1 MTDQTNDGDWVLEK
15 SGELKPG
22 SSLPDSLNLDPDTH
36 GPGDVPLGINQPV
49 LITFNSFANGRG
61 FSLARQLRERHGPSL
76 RIVAQ
81 GHLLPD
87 QARHAFQSGF
97 DEILISDNA
106 LKAYGAHAWDTALQ
120 TAVGALYLG
129 EVSGGGIWSRR
140 HGHELT

>member
-1 MTDQTNDGDWVLEK
+1 MTDQTNDDDWVLEK
-15 SGELKPG
+15 SGEVKPG
-22 SSLPDSLNLDPDTH
+22 SSLPGALHLDPDTH
-36 GPGDVPLGINQPV
+36 GPGDVPLGINRPV
-49 LITFNSFANGRG
+49 LITFDSFANGRG

-106 LKAYGAHAWDTALQ
+106 LNAYGAHAWDTALQ

-129 EVSGGGIWSRR
+129 EVSGGGIWNRR